1 MRVDHAGTATLIPNL
16 ITLVRLALVP
26 VMAWTLAAHHHG
38 IAATVFL
45 LIALSDWLDGFIAR
59 RLRLTSRVG
68 AALDPVADK
77 LSIVVATLI
86 LAMQHLLP
94 LWLAIAII
102 ARDVIIV
109 AGAGIYR
116 AIVGSIEFTPTR
128 LSKVNTALEFALLL
142 ALMASAAGW
151 IPSASWELPAFVI
164 VFASVVASGV
174 QYVWMWG
181 RKALLS
187 RRGSSPLA

>member
-1 MRVDHAGTATLIPNL
+1 
-16 ITLVRLALVP
+16 
-26 VMAWTLAAHHHG
+26 MAWTLAQHHHG
-38 IAATVFL
+38 LAAAVFL
-45 LIALSDWLDGFIAR
+45 LIAVSDWLDGFIAR
-59 RLRLTSRVG
+59 RFRLTSRVG

-77 LSIVVATLI
+77 LSMLVATLI
-86 LAMQHLLP
+86 LAMQHLIP

-116 AIVGSIEFTPTR
+116 AVVGSIEFTPTW

-142 ALMASAAGW
+142 AVMASAAGW
-151 IPSASWELPAFVI
+151 IPSGAWEMPAFVI

-174 QYVWMWG
+174 QYVWVWG
-181 RKALLS
+181 RKAA
-187 RRGSSPLA
+187 RNRKGPVTPR